1 MSKSASASLA
11 AICVLRN
18 ALTLK
23 ILVVCLVEPY
33 VHTRFSCWANNNK
46 IASSS

>member
-11 AICVLRN
+11 AICVLQN

-23 ILVVCLVEPY
+23 ILVVCLVEPGTY
-33 VHTRFSCWANNNK
+33 NK
-46 IASSS
+46 RTLVPY